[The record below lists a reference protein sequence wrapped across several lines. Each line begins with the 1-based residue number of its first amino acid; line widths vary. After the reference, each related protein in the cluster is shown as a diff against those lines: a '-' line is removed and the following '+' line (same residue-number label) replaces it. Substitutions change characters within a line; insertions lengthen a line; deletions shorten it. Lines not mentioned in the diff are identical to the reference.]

1 MQPIKRHGTARCSR
15 DAAEMQPIR
24 GRGRRPA
31 RSSTSAVPT
40 GLRAAGAHRHGP
52 LRLAQDRPGDR
63 VPRAQA
69 DAQDQVDADVPQAR
83 PVRHAGRPPGRLRH
97 SAGRKGP
104 RARHRL
110 HARLHLYRLVRAR
123 GGAHSARLR
132 PPLPASALPASTAS
146 APPPPASARLP
157 ARPALLAHG
166 PVPGVRLAGAAHP
179 LLQDGLQDGSK
190 VPRDRRPRH
199 RHGDGNLLRP
209 ARRRRRRGGEAGG
222 RGGEGRGGAQGG
234 AGRTRARGRARAAA
248 DQLRRRGRAPLPRGA
263 RHGGARTC
271 GARARDAGWA
281 YLGHVTGVC

>member
-1 MQPIKRHGTARCSR
+1 MFRKPVQ
-15 DAAEMQPIR
+15 
-24 GRGRRPA
+24 
-31 RSSTSAVPT
+31 SAT
-40 GLRAAGAHRHGP
+40 
-52 LRLAQDRPGDR
+52 QGDR
-63 VPRAQA
+63 LGVCVTQL
-69 DAQDQVDADVPQAR
+69 DAKALERGIACTPGYISTVSCALVAAR
-83 PVRHAGRPPGRLRH
+83 TPP
-97 SAGRKGP
+97 A
-104 RARHRL
+104 
-110 HARLHLYRLVRAR
+110 
-123 GGAHSARLR
+123 SARLS
-132 PPLPASALPASTAS
+132 PARFRRLR
-146 APPPPASARLP
+146 PPPPASARL
-157 ARPALLAHG
+157 RPPPRPPRA
-166 PVPGVRLAGAAHP
+166 PRPRPRPGVRLAGAAHP

>member
-15 DAAEMQPIR
+15 DVAEMQPIK

-97 SAGRKGP
+97 PAGCKGP

-132 PPLPASALPASTAS
+132 PPPRPPR
-146 APPPPASARLP
+146 AP
-157 ARPALLAHG
+157 RPR
-166 PVPGVRLAGAAHP
+166 PRPGVRLAGAAHP